1 MKIYK
6 GMKKEHSKLMEKVL
20 QSLDW
25 DTILEINKVLKVGT
39 GMGSEVFPGIKKK
52 NFSESLTKNDFKAE
66 LRALIKYAIENHVPQ
81 VSYGNWMIY
90 WISDDWDV
98 EVTYPQEM
106 DDDAIEDLQN
116 EDTFFVMEPQLEVIY
131 SPQRISLKG
140 EISDPTSEGKGYVN
154 LEEMLEKAVKNEDY
168 ELATK
173 IRDLI
178 SQNKEKKLDK

>member
-1 MKIYK
+1 
-6 GMKKEHSKLMEKVL
+6 MKKEHSKLMEKVL

-39 GMGSEVFPGIKKK
+39 GTGSEIFPGLKKK
-52 NFSESLTKNDFKAE
+52 NFSEDLTKNDFKAE
-66 LRALIKYAIENHVPQ
+66 LRALLKHVIENHIPQ
-81 VSYGNWMIY
+81 ISYGNWIIY

-98 EVTYPQEM
+98 EITYPQEM
-106 DDDAIEDLQN
+106 DDDAIEDIGDD
-116 EDTFFVMEPQLEVIY
+116 ETFFAMEPQLEVIY
-131 SPQRISLKG
+131 SPQRITLKG
-140 EISDPTSEGKGYVN
+140 EISDPTSEGKEYVN

-178 SQNKEKKLDK
+178 SQNREKKLDK

>member
-1 MKIYK
+1 
-6 GMKKEHSKLMEKVL
+6 MKKEHSKLMEKVL

-25 DTILEINKVLKVGT
+25 DSILEINKVLKIGT
-39 GMGSEVFPGIKKK
+39 GMGNEVVPGIKKK
-52 NFSESLTKNDFKAE
+52 PFGENITKNDFKSE
-66 LRALIKYAIENHVPQ
+66 LRALIKYAVENHIPQ
-81 VSYGNWMIY
+81 LNYGNWIIY
-90 WISDDWDV
+90 WVSDDWDV
-98 EVTYPQEM
+98 EVTFPSEM
-106 DDDAIEDLQN
+106 DDDEIEDSEN

-140 EISDPTSEGKGYVN
+140 EISDPIPEGGEYVN

-168 ELATK
+168 ELASK

>member
-1 MKIYK
+1 
-6 GMKKEHSKLMEKVL
+6 MKKEHSKLMEKVL

-25 DTILEINKVLKVGT
+25 ETILEINKVLKVGT
-39 GMGSEVFPGIKKK
+39 GMGSEIFPGVKKK
-52 NFSESLTKNDFKAE
+52 NFSEDLTKNDFKSE

-81 VSYGNWMIY
+81 VSYGNWIIY
-90 WISDDWDV
+90 WVSDDWDV
-98 EVTYPQEM
+98 EVTYPPEM
-106 DDDAIEDLQN
+106 GEDSIEDIQN
-116 EDTFFVMEPQLEVIY
+116 DDTFFVMEPQLEVIY

-140 EISDPTSEGKGYVN
+140 EISDPISEGKDYVN
-154 LEEMLEKAVKNEDY
+154 LEEMLEKAIKNEDY